1 VTSDS
6 TLGKLPAYWKEIPLG
21 ELLTCAQYGLS
32 VRGNGQGAYPILR
45 MTNQVSGRIVARD
58 LQFADIGRTDLE
70 KFRVMTG
77 DLLFNRTN
85 SFDLVGRTA
94 IFELEGDFVFASYLI
109 RLRTTSD
116 RLNPHFLNFY
126 LNGDETQRRLKSIA
140 SRAVSQSNISASRLK
155 GFVIPVPPLPEQRQI
170 ATVLSAVQRAIERQ
184 ERLIAL
190 TAELKKALMHKLF
203 TEGTRG
209 EPLKQTEIGPV
220 PKSWEIVRLD
230 QVATIERGKFAHRP
244 RNAPQ
249 FYGGNIPFV
258 QTGDVSKCDGRIGYY
273 TQTLNERGLAIS
285 RMFPRG
291 TILIT
296 IAANIGYTGILEFD
310 SACTDSLVAIT
321 PTRGD
326 SANFLNHY
334 LQTQQPVMDRL
345 APQGTQKNINIQFL
359 KPWPIPRPSTDEQA
373 VISDA
378 LNQVDQKRRTHER
391 LRDSLSSLFRTL
403 LHQLM
408 TAQVRVHE
416 LDLSCLMATPADG
429 EAENSAS
436 EGEKRDPGVQL
447 RKRAP

>member
-1 VTSDS
+1 VTSE
-6 TLGKLPAYWKEIPLG
+6 TILGKLPTEWEVLPLG

-45 MTNQVSGRIVARD
+45 MTNQVGGRIVARD
-58 LQFADIGRTDLE
+58 LQFTNIDRTDLE
-70 KFRVMTG
+70 KFRVKPG

-109 RLRTTSD
+109 RLRVASD
-116 RLNPHFLNFY
+116 RLFPQFLNLY
-126 LNGDETQRRLKSIA
+126 LNGEETQRRLKTIA
-140 SRAVSQSNISASRLK
+140 TRAVSQSNISATRLK
-155 GFVIPVPPLPEQRQI
+155 GFSVPVPSLHEQRQI
-170 ATVLSAVQRAIERQ
+170 AAVLSAVQRAVERQ

-203 TEGTRG
+203 AEGTRG
-209 EPLKQTEIGPV
+209 EPLKQTEIGLV
-220 PKSWEIVRLD
+220 PESWEIVRLD
-230 QVATIERGKFAHRP
+230 QIATIERGKFAHRP

-258 QTGDVSKCDGRIGYY
+258 QTGDVSNCDGRISRY
-273 TQTLNERGLAIS
+273 TQTLNEQGLAIS
-285 RMFPRG
+285 RIFPRG

-321 PTRGD
+321 ATRGD
-326 SANFLNHY
+326 SADFLNHY

-359 KPWPIPRPSTDEQA
+359 KPWPIPRPSPHEQA
-373 VISDA
+373 AISDA
-378 LNQVDQKRRTHER
+378 LNRVDLKRRTHER
-391 LRDSLSSLFRTL
+391 MRSSLTSLFRTL

-408 TAQVRVHE
+408 TAQVRVHD
-416 LDLSCLMATPADG
+416 LDLSALEEARPAAGRSDSRCLTRREP
-429 EAENSAS
+429 E
-436 EGEKRDPGVQL
+436 Q
-447 RKRAP
+447 